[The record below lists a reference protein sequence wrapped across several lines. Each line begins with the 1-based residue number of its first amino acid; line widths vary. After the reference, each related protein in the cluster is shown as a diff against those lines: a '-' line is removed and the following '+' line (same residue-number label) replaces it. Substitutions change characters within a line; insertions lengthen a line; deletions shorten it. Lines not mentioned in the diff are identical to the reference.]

1 MPKNKSRI
9 PEAFCKVGYAA
20 FLHTETAVKKE
31 ERTMKEI
38 SIQELEG
45 LSIGQAEN
53 KAAATGCTVLLL
65 GKKGACVGQD
75 VHSATAAPASVR
87 CIRHWRR
94 SPLQHKVLSALFA

>member
-1 MPKNKSRI
+1 MLPKNKSRI
-9 PEAFCKVGYAA
+9 PEAFCKAGYAA

-38 SIQELEG
+38 SIQEFEG

-53 KAAATGCTVLLL
+53 KAATGCTVLLL
-65 GKKGACVGQD
+65 GKNGACVGQD

-94 SPLQHKVLSALFA
+94 SPLQHKGLSALFA